1 MKVAVIIPTRG
12 DRPQFIKQCKNLLQ
26 RQTRKPD
33 KIFWMDYK
41 PESKAKDITQRI
53 RRGIEKATNEGFNVA
68 IFWEDD
74 DWYHPTYLEWLLG
87 EWKRSNMPAIFG
99 VGETYYYNIAVNGRL
114 HMKHGN
120 RTSLFCTM
128 MNLPFMGKWCSDSYP
143 YLDMHLHKTGLVKTV
158 NFPKDEVKAIGIKH
172 GIGLCGGGGHNARFK
187 WDMTGSAASQWFS
200 RNMDDQLSFYQSLL
214 TNVNDKKILKS
225 RPSIKKI
232 IPTQNT
238 ERNNAR
244 ITRKNTSSNTNPQL
258 QRRSTKIIKI
268 RRK

>member
-41 PESKAKDITQRI
+41 PESGEKDITQRI
-53 RRGIEKATNEGFNVA
+53 RRGVEKATKEGFNIA

-74 DWYHPTYLEWLLG
+74 DWYHPTYIQWLLD
-87 EWKRSNMPAIFG
+87 EWAKKKRPPIFG
-99 VGETYYYNIAVNGRL
+99 VGETYYYNLGVNGRL
-114 HMKHGN
+114 HMKHSG
-120 RTSLFCTM
+120 RTSTFCTM
-128 MNLPFMGKWCSDSYP
+128 ISLPFKGKWCSDSYP
-143 YLDMHLHKTGLVKTV
+143 YLDMHLHKSGIVSTTMYSA
-158 NFPKDEVKAIGIKH
+158 NQIKAIGIKH
-172 GIGLCGGGGHNARFK
+172 GIGLCGGGGHTSRFT
-187 WDMTGSAASQWFS
+187 WDMQGEEALNWFKK
-200 RNMDDQLSFYQSLL
+200 NMDDQLPFYQSIV
-214 TNVNDKKILKS
+214 TNVNEKQMLKA
-225 RPSIKKI
+225 RPNIKKI
-232 IPTQNT
+232 TPTQNT
-238 ERNNAR
+238 QRNNAR

>member
-41 PESKAKDITQRI
+41 PESHKKDITQRM
-53 RRGIEKATNEGFNVA
+53 RRGVEKATKEGFNVA
-68 IFWEDD
+68 VFWEDD
-74 DWYHPTYLEWLLG
+74 DWYHPTYLEWLLK
-87 EWKRSNMPAIFG
+87 EWEKSNRPAIFG

-128 MNLPFMGKWCSDSYP
+128 INLPFKGNWCSDDYAF
-143 YLDMHLHKTGLVKTV
+143 LDMHLHKTGLVKTV
-158 NFPKDEVKAIGIKH
+158 NFPNDQIKAIGIKH

-187 WDMTGSAASQWFS
+187 WDMTGSTASQWFS
-200 RNMDDQLSFYQSLL
+200 KNMDDQINFYNSISKEIPKSINRGRGTISKITPSQNNTTSL
-214 TNVNDKKILKS
+214 N
-225 RPSIKKI
+225 
-232 IPTQNT
+232 
-238 ERNNAR
+238 ERN
-244 ITRKNTSSNTNPQL
+244 TRKNLSHNSRTQL
-258 QRRSTKIIKI
+258 QRRGTKIIKI